1 MMVADSTRAIQEN
14 SGELETSLTRVKE
27 IVALIEPYSANGS
40 RFGDALMEL
49 VVSHGVEGA
58 ARLLHEAADALMQ
71 NEGFRAA
78 EHAAEA
84 GMASILLPS
93 TIH

>member
-1 MMVADSTRAIQEN
+1 MT
-14 SGELETSLTRVKE
+14 
-27 IVALIEPYSANGS
+27 NGNG
-40 RFGDALMEL
+40 FGDALIMEL

-58 ARLLHEAADALMQ
+58 ARLLHEAADALLQ

-78 EHAAEA
+78 EQAAEA

>member
-1 MMVADSTRAIQEN
+1 ME
-14 SGELETSLTRVKE
+14 
-27 IVALIEPYSANGS
+27 GS
-40 RFGDALMEL
+40 RKAANEFMRCMYIVQQAF
-49 VVSHGVEGA
+49 VVCQQRNTS
-58 ARLLHEAADALMQ
+58 LLHEAADALLQ

-78 EHAAEA
+78 EQAAEA